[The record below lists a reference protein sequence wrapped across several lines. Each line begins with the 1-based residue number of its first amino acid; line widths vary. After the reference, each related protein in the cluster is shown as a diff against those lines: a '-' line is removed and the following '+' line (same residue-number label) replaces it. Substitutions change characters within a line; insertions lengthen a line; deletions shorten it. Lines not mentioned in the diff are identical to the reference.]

1 VYIGQYTTKR
11 TGTYEVQLPIGSL
24 AEQVVLTQQTVVRVP
39 ALEIQR
45 PQRNDPLLT
54 ELAAKTGGKYWVGL
68 QGLEGLPGAIVPRD
82 QINYLPNAPDSAFR
96 QRLNGLLMALIAGAL
111 CLEWLT
117 RRLSRLA

>member
-1 VYIGQYTTKR
+1 M
-11 TGTYEVQLPIGSL
+11 PIGTL
-24 AEQVVLTQQTVVRVP
+24 ADQIILTQQTIVRVP

-45 PQRNDPLLT
+45 PQRNDPLLM

-68 QGLEGLPGAIVPRD
+68 QDLGGLPESIVPRD